1 MDDAKVSH
9 MEEEVVR
16 NLIKDIKKEFGE
28 TKPTFANHHEYL
40 GMKIVLT
47 EDRKMTIDM
56 RDQIKEISADFSEDI
71 SSEISMLVAKHL
83 TMEDENAIL

>member
-1 MDDAKVSH
+1 

-16 NLIKDIKKEFGE
+16 NLIKDSKKEFGE
-28 TKPTFANHHEYL
+28 MKPTFANHHEYL
-40 GMKIVLT
+40 GMKIELT